1 MQEALSQLLS
11 PRHVTLILEALYGHR
26 DRFRKGKYEPS
37 QLENKLVAVH
47 VAGDQVRIYSVAV
60 HQQVVAAQGR
70 VAERRQQERARAEA
84 QRARAQPS
92 VRAFFRPPPAG
103 E

>member
-1 MQEALSQLLS
+1 M
-11 PRHVTLILEALYGHR
+11 G
-26 DRFRKGKYEPS
+26 
-37 QLENKLVAVH
+37 
-47 VAGDQVRIYSVAV
+47 QVRIYSVAV
-60 HQQVVAAQGR
+60 HQQVAAAQGR